1 VERVAFLIE
10 ETGERIA
17 CMLNPEDL
25 VVRRLAGVRPRRSSG
40 GALTGAGLADD
51 PLLFT
56 GGGMTELQLNLMF
69 DVSLAGSSTTVSD
82 VRDLTYPL
90 WRLSE
95 NAADE
100 QNYGRPP
107 LVRFVWGKSWNI
119 PGIVSAVAE
128 RLDYFASG
136 GEPLRSW
143 LSMRFLRVAESASA
157 VISERRSLPSLQLRE
172 EFLPQ
177 PSTQT
182 GTTPAQTDLPE
193 SQVHEIASGER
204 LDQLEFRYY
213 GYRGHP
219 SLWRWLAIIND
230 IADPLH
236 IVPGT
241 PVQVPPLSHI
251 HLSPFEARAR
261 VSEQTLEEPQ

>member
-1 VERVAFLIE
+1 MERVAFLIE

-17 CMLNPEDL
+17 CMLNPEDM
-25 VVRRLAGVRPRRSSG
+25 VVRRLAGVRPRRSTG

-56 GGGMTELQLNLMF
+56 GGGMTELHLNLLF
-69 DVSLAGSSTTVSD
+69 DVSLAGSTATVTD

-90 WRLSE
+90 WQLAE

-128 RLDYFASG
+128 RLDYFAAG

-157 VISERRSLPSLQLRE
+157 VLAERRPLRSFQLPE
-172 EFLPQ
+172 ELTPQ

-182 GTTPAQTDLPE
+182 GTTPTETVGAE
-193 SQVHEIASGER
+193 FQVHEIAAGER
-204 LDQLEFRYY
+204 LDQLEYKYY
-213 GYRGHP
+213 GHLGHP
-219 SLWRWLAIIND
+219 SLWRWLAIVND
-230 IADPLH
+230 VVDPLH
-236 IVPGT
+236 MPPGT
-241 PVQVPPLSHI
+241 PLHIPPLSHI
-251 HLSPFEARAR
+251 YLSPYEARAR
-261 VSEQTLEEPQ
+261 ANEQAGEEPR

>member
-17 CMLNPEDL
+17 CMLNPEDM
-25 VVRRLAGVRPRRSSG
+25 VVRRLAGVRPRRSAG

-56 GGGMTELQLNLMF
+56 GGGTTELHLNLLF
-69 DVSLAGSSTTVSD
+69 DVSLGGSSTTVAD
-82 VRDLTYPL
+82 VRELTYPL
-90 WRLSE
+90 WQLAE

-100 QNYGRPP
+100 RNYGRPP

-128 RLDYFASG
+128 RLDYFSSG

-157 VISERRSLPSLQLRE
+157 VLADRPPLRSLQLPE
-172 EFLPQ
+172 EVTPQ

-182 GTTPAQTDLPE
+182 GTTPTESSGPE
-193 SQVHEIASGER
+193 FQVHQIASGER
-204 LDQLEFRYY
+204 LDQLEFKYY
-213 GYRGHP
+213 GYLGHP

-230 IADPLH
+230 VVDPLH
-236 IVPGT
+236 IAPGT
-241 PVQVPPLSHI
+241 PLQIPPLSHI
-251 HLSPFEARAR
+251 YLSPKEARAR
-261 VSEQTLEEPQ
+261 VNEQALEEPR

>member
-1 VERVAFLIE
+1 MERVAFLIE

-17 CMLNPEDL
+17 CMLNPEDM
-25 VVRRLAGVRPRRSSG
+25 VVRRLAGVRPRRSTG

-56 GGGMTELQLNLMF
+56 GGGMTELQLNLLF
-69 DVSLAGSSTTVSD
+69 DVTLAGSSTTVTD

-90 WRLSE
+90 WQLAE

-119 PGIVSAVAE
+119 PGIVCAVAE
-128 RLDYFASG
+128 RLDYFATG

-157 VISERRSLPSLQLRE
+157 VLAERRPTPSLQLPE
-172 EFLPQ
+172 EMLPQ

-182 GTTPAQTDLPE
+182 GTTPTQTATPE
-193 SQVHEIASGER
+193 FLVHETAAGER
-204 LDQLEFRYY
+204 LDQLEFRFY
-213 GYRGHP
+213 GRRGHP
-219 SLWRWLAIIND
+219 ALWRWLAIIND
-230 IADPLH
+230 VVDPLR
-236 IVPGT
+236 IIPGT
-241 PVQVPPLSHI
+241 TLQIPPLSHI
-251 HLSPFEARAR
+251 FMSPYEARAR
-261 VSEQTLEEPQ
+261 VNEQAREEPG

>member
-1 VERVAFLIE
+1 MERVAFLIE

-17 CMLNPEDL
+17 CMLNPEDM
-25 VVRRLAGVRPRRSSG
+25 VVRRLAGVRPRRSTG

-51 PLLFT
+51 ALLFT
-56 GGGMTELQLNLMF
+56 GGGMTELHLNLLF
-69 DVSLAGSSTTVSD
+69 DVSLAGSSPAVKD

-90 WRLSE
+90 WQLAE

-128 RLDYFASG
+128 RLDYFAAG

-157 VISERRSLPSLQLRE
+157 VLAERRPLPHMPLPE
-172 EFLPQ
+172 ELTPQ

-182 GTTPAQTDLPE
+182 GATPT
-193 SQVHEIASGER
+193 EIAGAEFQDHQIAAGER
-204 LDQLEFRYY
+204 LDQLAFRYY
-213 GYRGHP
+213 GHLGDP
-219 SLWRWLAIIND
+219 ALWRWLAIVND
-230 IADPLH
+230 IIDPLH
-236 IVPGT
+236 ISPGT
-241 PVQVPPLSHI
+241 PLQIPPLSNI
-251 HLSPFEARAR
+251 YRSPYEARMNERAA
-261 VSEQTLEEPQ
+261 LEKEP

>member
-1 VERVAFLIE
+1 
-10 ETGERIA
+10 
-17 CMLNPEDL
+17 MLNPEDM
-25 VVRRLAGVRPRRSSG
+25 VVRRLAGVRPRRSTG

-56 GGGMTELQLNLMF
+56 GGGMTELHLNLLF
-69 DVSLAGSSTTVSD
+69 DVSLAGSSTTVTD

-90 WRLSE
+90 WQLAE

-157 VISERRSLPSLQLRE
+157 VLAERRPLPSLQLPE
-172 EFLPQ
+172 EMTPQ

-182 GTTPAQTDLPE
+182 GTPPTQTGAPE
-193 SQVHEIASGER
+193 FQVHEMAAGER

-213 GYRGHP
+213 GHLGHP
-219 SLWRWLAIIND
+219 SLWRWLAIFNNI
-230 IADPLH
+230 IDPLH
-236 IVPGT
+236 IPLGSLL
-241 PVQVPPLSHI
+241 QIPPISHI
-251 HLSPFEARAR
+251 YQSSSVTRTKGQGP
-261 VSEQTLEEPQ
+261 EEPQ